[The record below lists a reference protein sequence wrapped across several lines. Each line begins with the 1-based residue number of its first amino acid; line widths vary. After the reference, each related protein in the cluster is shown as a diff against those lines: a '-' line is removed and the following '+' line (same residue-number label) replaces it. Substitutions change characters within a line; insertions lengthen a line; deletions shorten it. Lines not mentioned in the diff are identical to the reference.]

1 MIELSHVFGVKL
13 QRSESG
19 RLFNLE
25 HFGNPENRDRAFF
38 DRLSGGNLRGRGA
51 VLLSYGSDCRHE
63 RSDFSPAAVVEGAAA
78 ASRGHRMRFV
88 ESSRERPLFKDH
100 VGIEVDAVGAAEV
113 DEAAIERGAVHEAQV
128 VLDGREA
135 AACFAEDLY
144 HALHLSERV
153 VGDADR
159 PDAAFLEKRNDLR
172 RPSLDVRRVVNPVE
186 IDVVGAEP
194 FEALLK
200 HGFDGLFHAGRNL
213 RRELR

>member
-38 DRLSGGNLRGRGA
+38 DRPSGGNLRGRGA

-63 RSDFSPAAVVEGAAA
+63 RSDFSPAAVVEGAA
-78 ASRGHRMRFV
+78 
-88 ESSRERPLFKDH
+88 
-100 VGIEVDAVGAAEV
+100 
-113 DEAAIERGAVHEAQV
+113 AAIERGAVHEAQV

-172 RPSLDVRRVVNPVE
+172 RPSLDVSRVVNPVE
-186 IDVVGAEP
+186 IDVVGVEP